1 MREKI
6 LAALKKLGPSAPGA
20 IAKEISEKPEHV
32 GYHMRAMAVAKALK
46 AGGAGRARHYALPDQ
61 DLAGHRA
68 PPSRDRRRASRPPSR
83 APRYRPLPR
92 GPPSASS
99 RSSTRR
105 SAWYIINSGEPLSFN
120 EAQTLAIADAALRS
134 LRGLT

>member
-61 DLAGHRA
+61 DLAGHKA
-68 PPSRDRRRASRPPSR
+68 PPQRDS
-83 APRYRPLPR
+83 APRKPAAKPRAAAPAAATRPAERFIPVVDAEKRL
-92 GPPSASS
+92 
-99 RSSTRR
+99 
-105 SAWYIINSGEPLSFN
+105 YIINSGEPLSFN
-120 EAQTLAIADAALRS
+120 EAQTLKIAELLFVHYEA
-134 LRGLT
+134 